1 MIPTFNCYYKKG
13 PIQYNVLGAAESSGG
28 CSGGRDQGR
37 RPRGRGLDANGAGG
51 FP

>member
-1 MIPTFNCYYKKG
+1 MVPTFNCYYKKG
-13 PIQYNVLGAAESSGG
+13 QYNVLGAPEGSGG
-28 CSGGRDQGR
+28 CSGGRDRGG